1 MYFIYKI
8 KYFVG
13 FFTQPCGL
21 NDIFSFVFPVLEH
34 LSTHPEWVPS
44 PGQHLPE
51 AAKRNFNLLKILKLE
66 ATTVVYFNQL
76 PGAVRTQKLVKTLFR
91 LFSNFF
97 VIFKYFTVI
106 CFLKSRKKVWKKTFF
121 KALFKAGW
129 HGTLVESLSF
139 ILHFRWKI
147 TQKHFK
153 WTKKVEI
160 SKKCLDKLLF
170 VRSTQKLV

>member
-129 HGTLVESLSF
+129 HTNSGRIPEFYSPFQVKNHPKTF
-139 ILHFRWKI
+139 
-147 TQKHFK
+147 
-153 WTKKVEI
+153 
-160 SKKCLDKLLF
+160 
-170 VRSTQKLV
+170 